1 MQASSDEESGSDET
15 SSGTSEGS
23 SEGSSDEE
31 SEEEEDEETTTPAP
45 NKRKAEAE
53 VAPAAKKTRTE
64 SKGDEAIERN
74 LFVGHLSYNVDEE
87 WLTREF
93 ESFGELSGVRV
104 ITDRD
109 SGRSKG

>member
-1 MQASSDEESGSDET
+1 M
-15 SSGTSEGS
+15 
-23 SEGSSDEE
+23 
-31 SEEEEDEETTTPAP
+31 
-45 NKRKAEAE
+45 
-53 VAPAAKKTRTE
+53 
-64 SKGDEAIERN
+64 GDEATERN
-74 LFVGHLSYNVDEE
+74 LFVGRLSYNIDEE